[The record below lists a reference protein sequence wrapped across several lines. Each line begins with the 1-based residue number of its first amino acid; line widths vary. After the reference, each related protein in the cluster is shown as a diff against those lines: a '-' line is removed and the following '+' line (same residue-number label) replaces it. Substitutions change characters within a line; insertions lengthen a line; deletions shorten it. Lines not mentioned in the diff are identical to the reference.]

1 MTVLICASTG
11 QSIAL
16 VEQIASSGEGT
27 VWKTD
32 RNGYL
37 AKIYHSSHHERVKKL
52 EVMVANPPKDP
63 NSHLNHISFAWPQEL
78 LTDRNGSVLGFLMPE
93 IKDAKEL
100 LDVYSPLLR
109 KKLKLE
115 VDWYFLFTTALNI
128 ASFIQ
133 LIHAKGYVLG
143 DIKPQNILVNNRA
156 LPSIIDTDSF
166 QVRHP
171 NTGEVYRCLVGTEGF
186 TPVELLEKDFHIT
199 DQTEVHDRFR
209 LAVIVYLL
217 LFGAE
222 PFKGKWVEEGD
233 SPAPSELIRQGFWP
247 YAPNSLIQS
256 GPGTIPLDIVH
267 PEIQRCFLRCFNDG
281 HTKPHLRPTAGEWY
295 KALEVAIADLAECD
309 QITNHYYSKSYG
321 KCYWCDRAVQLGLDI
336 FPGVPRVKIQPTATV
351 APSQSK
357 VFAADNVPE
366 LLNQKGKIIT
376 VVGRAFSTIYNIQ
389 NYHNQSLSINFDNPT
404 SSSCKDGSFRI
415 VISGQGLYKLDQ
427 IQGIKPEELKT
438 WKGQFI
444 KITGLLDIYQAK
456 KRCFTQVTLEDPAQ
470 LELLAEPEFKRLL
483 EQAFTQQPSPVK
495 PTQFASQPSE
505 KVKPKKEV
513 IYNKYSQSELSAA
526 SYYKRGVDFA
536 KRYNYVAAI
545 ESYTQVLSIDPHD
558 GLVYRL
564 RGCAY
569 FKQQSYLPATR
580 DLKEALRINPNDSEA
595 RDILN
600 QIKVIRELKE
610 ALRINP
616 NNSEASELLRQIKTN
631 CGLS

>member
-52 EVMVANPPKDP
+52 EVMVANPPKEP

-78 LTDRNGSVLGFLMPE
+78 LTDRNGSVLGFLMQE
-93 IKDAKEL
+93 IKDAREL
-100 LDVYSPLLR
+100 LDVYNPQRR
-109 KKLKLE
+109 KMLKLE
-115 VDWYFLFTTALNI
+115 VNWKFLYTTALNI

-143 DIKPQNILVNNRA
+143 DIKPQNILVNDRA

-247 YAPNSLIQS
+247 YAPNSLIQP
-256 GPGTIPLDIVH
+256 GPLTIPLDIVH

-295 KALEVAIADLAECD
+295 KALEVAIADLTECD
-309 QITNHYYSKSYG
+309 QITNHYYNKSYG
-321 KCYWCDRAVQLGLDI
+321 KCYWCDRAAQQGVDI

-351 APSQSK
+351 PPSQSK

-366 LLNQKGKIIT
+366 LLKQKGKTIT
-376 VVGRAFSTIYNIQ
+376 VVGRAFSTIHNIK
-389 NYHNQSLSINFDNPT
+389 NIHHQSFSINFDNPT

-415 VISGQGLYKLDQ
+415 VISGQGLDKLAQ

-438 WKGQFI
+438 WNRQFI

-470 LELLAEPEFKRLL
+470 LELLAEPAFKRLL
-483 EQAFTQQPSPVK
+483 EQAFNEPTFQTKPIKAAPNQPPA
-495 PTQFASQPSE
+495 T
-505 KVKPKKEV
+505 
-513 IYNKYSQSELSAA
+513 
-526 SYYKRGVDFA
+526 A
-536 KRYNYVAAI
+536 KTAQTTNNLLFETENQEISLCRQGRVHARQRNYWAAI
-545 ESYTQVLSIDPHD
+545 QCYDQALLLKRDYGIAYY
-558 GLVYRL
+558 YRGIAHQRVGNQL
-564 RGCAY
+564 
-569 FKQQSYLPATR
+569 KATK
-580 DLKEALRINPNDSEA
+580 DFLEAERLG
-595 RDILN
+595 
-600 QIKVIRELKE
+600 V
-610 ALRINP
+610 
-616 NNSEASELLRQIKTN
+616 
-631 CGLS
+631 

>member
-1 MTVLICASTG
+1 MTVLIGASTG

-37 AKIYHSSHHERVKKL
+37 AKIYHSSHHDRVKKL
-52 EVMVANPPKDP
+52 EVMVANPPTEP

-100 LDVYSPLLR
+100 LDVYNPQRR
-109 KKLKLE
+109 KMLKLE
-115 VDWYFLFTTALNI
+115 VNWYFLYTTALNI

-133 LIHAKGYVLG
+133 LIHVKGYVLG

-222 PFKGKWVEEGD
+222 PFKGKWVKEGD

-247 YAPNSLIQS
+247 YAPNSLIQP
-256 GPGTIPLDIVH
+256 GPLTIPLDIVH

-295 KALEVAIADLAECD
+295 KALKVAIADLTECD

-321 KCYWCDRAVQLGLDI
+321 KCYWCDRAAQLGLDI

-351 APSQSK
+351 APSHSK

-366 LLNQKGKIIT
+366 LLKQKEKTIT
-376 VVGRAFSTIYNIQ
+376 VVGRAFNIID
-389 NYHNQSLSINFDNPT
+389 NSNNNPHKPFCINFDDTT
-404 SSSCKDGSFRI
+404 SPSCKDGSFRI
-415 VISGQGLYKLDQ
+415 VISGQGLDKLAQ

-483 EQAFTQQPSPVK
+483 GQAFNELTFKTK
-495 PTQFASQPSE
+495 PIKAAPNQRPAEAKTAQTTNNLLFETENQEISLCRQGRVHARQR
-505 KVKPKKEV
+505 KYGAAIQCYNQALLLKPDYG
-513 IYNKYSQSELSAA
+513 IA
-526 SYYKRGVDFA
+526 YYYRGMAHQRVGDKLKATKDFLEA
-536 KRYNYVAAI
+536 KRLGV
-545 ESYTQVLSIDPHD
+545 Q
-558 GLVYRL
+558 
-564 RGCAY
+564 
-569 FKQQSYLPATR
+569 LPAS
-580 DLKEALRINPNDSEA
+580 DY
-595 RDILN
+595 LN
-600 QIKVIRELKE
+600 
-610 ALRINP
+610 
-616 NNSEASELLRQIKTN
+616 
-631 CGLS
+631 

>member
-1 MTVLICASTG
+1 MTVLIGASTG

-52 EVMVANPPKDP
+52 EVMVANPPTEL

-100 LDVYSPLLR
+100 LDVYSPKRR
-109 KKLKLE
+109 KDLKLE
-115 VDWYFLFTTALNI
+115 VNWYFLYTTALNI

-133 LIHAKGYVLG
+133 LIHAKDYVLG
-143 DIKPQNILVNNRA
+143 DIKPQNILVNNRT

-171 NTGEVYRCLVGTEGF
+171 NTDDVYRCLVGTEGF
-186 TPVELLEKDFHIT
+186 TPVELLDKDFHIT

-222 PFKGKWVEEGD
+222 PFKGKWVKEGD
-233 SPAPSELIRQGFWP
+233 SPAPSELIRQGFWF
-247 YAPNSLIQS
+247 YAPNSLIQP
-256 GPGTIPLDIVH
+256 GPLTIPLNIVH

-281 HTKPHLRPTAGEWY
+281 HTKPHLRPTAREWK
-295 KALEVAIADLAECD
+295 KALEVAIADLTECD

-321 KCYWCDRAVQLGLDI
+321 KCYWCDRAAQLGVDI

-366 LLNQKGKIIT
+366 LLKQKGKTIT

-389 NYHNQSLSINFDNPT
+389 NNHHQSFSINFDNPT
-404 SSSCKDGSFRI
+404 SSSCKDGSFRR
-415 VISGQGLYKLDQ
+415 VISGQALDKLAK

-483 EQAFTQQPSPVK
+483 GQAFNEPTFKTK
-495 PTQFASQPSE
+495 PIKAAPNQRPAEAKIAQTTNNLLFETENQEISLCRQGRVHARQR
-505 KVKPKKEV
+505 KYGAAIQCYDQALLLKPDYG
-513 IYNKYSQSELSAA
+513 IA
-526 SYYKRGVDFA
+526 YYYRGMAHRRVGDKLKATKDFLEA
-536 KRYNYVAAI
+536 KRLGV
-545 ESYTQVLSIDPHD
+545 Q
-558 GLVYRL
+558 
-564 RGCAY
+564 
-569 FKQQSYLPATR
+569 LPAS
-580 DLKEALRINPNDSEA
+580 DY
-595 RDILN
+595 LN
-600 QIKVIRELKE
+600 
-610 ALRINP
+610 
-616 NNSEASELLRQIKTN
+616 
-631 CGLS
+631 

>member
-1 MTVLICASTG
+1 MTVLICAHTG

-16 VEQIASSGEGT
+16 VEEIASSGEGT

-100 LDVYSPLLR
+100 LDVYSPQRR
-109 KKLKLE
+109 KMLKLE
-115 VDWYFLFTTALNI
+115 VNWYFLHTTALNI

-199 DQTEVHDRFR
+199 VQTEVHDRFR

-233 SPAPSELIRQGFWP
+233 SPAPSQLIRQGFWP
-247 YAPNSLIQS
+247 YAPNSLIQP
-256 GPGTIPLDIVH
+256 GPLTIPLNIVH
-267 PEIQRCFLRCFNDG
+267 PEIHRCFLRCFNDG

-321 KCYWCDRAVQLGLDI
+321 KCYWCDRAAQLGVDI

-366 LLNQKGKIIT
+366 LLKQKGKIIT
-376 VVGRAFSTIYNIQ
+376 VVGRAFSTIHNIQ
-389 NYHNQSLSINFDNPT
+389 NNHHQSFSINFDNPT

-415 VISGQGLYKLDQ
+415 VISGQGWDKLAQ

-456 KRCFTQVTLEDPAQ
+456 KRCFTQVILEDPAK
-470 LELLAEPEFKRLL
+470 LELLTEGEAKRLL
-483 EQAFTQQPSPVK
+483 VQASNEATFQTKPIKAAPNQPPATAKIVQTTNNLLFESENQEIFLCRQGRVHARQRKYGAAIQCYNQALLLK
-495 PTQFASQPSE
+495 PDYGIAYYYRGMAHQRVGD
-505 KVKPKKEV
+505 KLK
-513 IYNKYSQSELSAA
+513 AA
-526 SYYKRGVDFA
+526 KDFLEA
-536 KRYNYVAAI
+536 KRLGV
-545 ESYTQVLSIDPHD
+545 Q
-558 GLVYRL
+558 
-564 RGCAY
+564 
-569 FKQQSYLPATR
+569 LPAS
-580 DLKEALRINPNDSEA
+580 DY
-595 RDILN
+595 LN
-600 QIKVIRELKE
+600 
-610 ALRINP
+610 
-616 NNSEASELLRQIKTN
+616 
-631 CGLS
+631 

>member
-52 EVMVANPPKDP
+52 EVMVANPPKEP

-100 LDVYSPLLR
+100 LDVYSPQRR
-109 KKLKLE
+109 KMLKLE
-115 VDWYFLFTTALNI
+115 VNWYFLHTTALNI

-143 DIKPQNILVNNRA
+143 DIKPQNILVNNRT

-222 PFKGKWVEEGD
+222 PFKGKWVKEGD

-247 YAPNSLIQS
+247 YAPNSLIQP
-256 GPGTIPLDIVH
+256 GPLTIPLNIVH

-295 KALEVAIADLAECD
+295 KALEVAISDLTECD
-309 QITNHYYSKSYG
+309 QITNHYYNKSYG
-321 KCYWCDRAVQLGLDI
+321 KCYWCDRAAQLGVDI

-366 LLNQKGKIIT
+366 LLKQKGKTIT
-376 VVGRAFSTIYNIQ
+376 VVGRAFSTIHNIQ
-389 NYHNQSLSINFDNPT
+389 NNHHQSFSINFANPT

-415 VISGQGLYKLDQ
+415 VISGQGLDKLAQ

-483 EQAFTQQPSPVK
+483 GQAFNEATFKTK
-495 PTQFASQPSE
+495 PIKAAPNQRPAEAKTAQTTNNLLFETENQEISLCRQGRVHARGGKYWAAIQCYDQALLL
-505 KVKPKKEV
+505 KPDYG
-513 IYNKYSQSELSAA
+513 IA
-526 SYYKRGVDFA
+526 YYYRGVAHQRFGDQLKATKDLLEA
-536 KRYNYVAAI
+536 KRLGV
-545 ESYTQVLSIDPHD
+545 Q
-558 GLVYRL
+558 
-564 RGCAY
+564 
-569 FKQQSYLPATR
+569 LPAS
-580 DLKEALRINPNDSEA
+580 DY
-595 RDILN
+595 LN
-600 QIKVIRELKE
+600 
-610 ALRINP
+610 
-616 NNSEASELLRQIKTN
+616 
-631 CGLS
+631 

>member
-63 NSHLNHISFAWPQEL
+63 NSHPNHISFAWPQEL
-78 LTDRNGSVLGFLMPE
+78 LTDRNGSVLGFLMQE
-93 IKDAKEL
+93 IKDAREL
-100 LDVYSPLLR
+100 LDVYNPQRR

-115 VDWYFLFTTALNI
+115 VDWKFLYTTALNI

-133 LIHAKGYVLG
+133 LIHDKGYVLG
-143 DIKPQNILVNNRA
+143 DIKPQNILVNNRT

-171 NTGEVYRCLVGTEGF
+171 NTDEVYRCLVGTEGF
-186 TPVELLEKDFHIT
+186 TPVELLDKDFHIT

-222 PFKGKWVEEGD
+222 PFKGKWVGEGD
-233 SPAPSELIRQGFWP
+233 SPAPGELIRQGFWP
-247 YAPNSLIQS
+247 YAPNSLIQP
-256 GPGTIPLDIVH
+256 GPLTIPLDIVH

-281 HTKPHLRPTAGEWY
+281 HTKPHLRPTAGDWY
-295 KALEVAIADLAECD
+295 KALKDAIADLTECD

-321 KCYWCDRAVQLGLDI
+321 KCYWCDRAAQVGLDI
-336 FPGVPRVKIQPTATV
+336 FPGVPKVKIQPTATV
-351 APSQSK
+351 PPSQSK

-366 LLNQKGKIIT
+366 LLKQKGKTIT
-376 VVGRAFSTIYNIQ
+376 VVGRAFSTIDNIQ
-389 NYHNQSLSINFDNPT
+389 NHHQSFSINFDNPT

-415 VISGQGLYKLDQ
+415 VISGQGLYEFAQ

-438 WKGQFI
+438 WKSQFI
-444 KITGLLDIYQAK
+444 KITGILDIYQAK
-456 KRCFTQVTLEDPAQ
+456 KRCFTQVTLEDPDQ
-470 LELLAEPEFKRLL
+470 LELLAEPAFKRLL
-483 EQAFTQQPSPVK
+483 GQAFTQQPSPVK
-495 PTQFASQPSE
+495 PTQFASQPSAQ
-505 KVKPKKEV
+505 VKPKKV
-513 IYNKYSQSELSAA
+513 IYNKYSQSELIATN
-526 SYYKRGVDFA
+526 YYKRGVEFA
-536 KRYNYVAAI
+536 NQYNYDAAI
-545 ESYTQVLSIDPHD
+545 ECYSQALSINPHD

-564 RGCAY
+564 RGSVY
-569 FKQQSYLPATR
+569 FRRKSYVPAIK
-580 DLKEALRINPNDSEA
+580 DLKEALRINPNDSA
-595 RDILN
+595 ASDIL
-600 QIKVIRELKE
+600 RE
-610 ALRINP
+610 
-616 NNSEASELLRQIKTN
+616 IKTKF
-631 CGLS
+631 GLS

>member
-1 MTVLICASTG
+1 MTVLICAHTG

-16 VEQIASSGEGT
+16 VEEIASSGEGT

-100 LDVYSPLLR
+100 LDVYSPQRR
-109 KKLKLE
+109 KMLKLE
-115 VDWYFLFTTALNI
+115 VNWYFLHTTALNI

-199 DQTEVHDRFR
+199 VQTEVHDRFR

-233 SPAPSELIRQGFWP
+233 SPAPSQLIRQGFWP
-247 YAPNSLIQS
+247 YAPNSLIQP
-256 GPGTIPLDIVH
+256 GPLTIPLNIVH
-267 PEIQRCFLRCFNDG
+267 PEIHRCFLRCFNDG

-321 KCYWCDRAVQLGLDI
+321 KCYWCDRAAQLGVDI

-366 LLNQKGKIIT
+366 LLKQKGKIIT
-376 VVGRAFSTIYNIQ
+376 VVGRAFSTIHNIQ
-389 NYHNQSLSINFDNPT
+389 NNHHQSFSINFDNPT

-415 VISGQGLYKLDQ
+415 VISGQGWDKLAQ

-456 KRCFTQVTLEDPAQ
+456 KRCFTQVILEDPAK
-470 LELLAEPEFKRLL
+470 LELLTEGEAKRLL
-483 EQAFTQQPSPVK
+483 GQASNQATFQTKPIKAAPNQPPATAKIVQTTNNLLFESENQEIFLCRQGRVHARQRKYGAAIQCYNQALLLK
-495 PTQFASQPSE
+495 PDYGIAYYYRGMAHQRVGD
-505 KVKPKKEV
+505 KLK
-513 IYNKYSQSELSAA
+513 AA
-526 SYYKRGVDFA
+526 KDFLEA
-536 KRYNYVAAI
+536 KRLGV
-545 ESYTQVLSIDPHD
+545 Q
-558 GLVYRL
+558 
-564 RGCAY
+564 
-569 FKQQSYLPATR
+569 LPAS
-580 DLKEALRINPNDSEA
+580 DY
-595 RDILN
+595 LN
-600 QIKVIRELKE
+600 
-610 ALRINP
+610 
-616 NNSEASELLRQIKTN
+616 
-631 CGLS
+631 

>member
-321 KCYWCDRAVQLGLDI
+321 KCYWCDRAAQLGVDI
-336 FPGVPRVKIQPTATV
+336 FPGVPREPTATV

-366 LLNQKGKIIT
+366 LLKQKGKTIT

-444 KITGLLDIYQAK
+444 KITGFLDIYQAK

-483 EQAFTQQPSPVK
+483 EQAFIQQPSPVK
-495 PTQFASQPSE
+495 PNQFASQPSA
-505 KVKPKKEV
+505 KVKPKKI
-513 IYNKYSQSELSAA
+513 IYNKYSQSELIAMG
-526 SYYKRGVDFA
+526 YYKEGIELTAQD
-536 KRYNYVAAI
+536 NHHAAI
-545 ESYTQVLSIDPHD
+545 ECYNQ
-558 GLVYRL
+558 
-564 RGCAY
+564 
-569 FKQQSYLPATR
+569 
-580 DLKEALRINPNDSEA
+580 ALNINPNMSSFYRSRGNAYFYIKDYQSA
-595 RDILN
+595 
-600 QIKVIRELKE
+600 QIDYRKALHLDPSDKKAEYNLSVTLKY
-610 ALRINP
+610 LKRF
-616 NNSEASELLRQIKTN
+616 
-631 CGLS
+631 

>member
-52 EVMVANPPKDP
+52 EVMVANPPKEP
-63 NSHLNHISFAWPQEL
+63 NSHLNHISFAWPEEL
-78 LTDRNGSVLGFLMPE
+78 LRDRNGSVLGFLMPE

-100 LDVYSPLLR
+100 LDVYSPQRR
-109 KKLKLE
+109 KMLKLE
-115 VDWYFLFTTALNI
+115 VNWYFLHTTALNI

-143 DIKPQNILVNNRA
+143 DIKPQNILVNNRT

-222 PFKGKWVEEGD
+222 PFKGKWVKEGD

-247 YAPNSLIQS
+247 YAPNSLIQP
-256 GPGTIPLDIVH
+256 GPLTIPLNIVH

-281 HTKPHLRPTAGEWY
+281 HTKPQLRPTAGEWY
-295 KALEVAIADLAECD
+295 KALKVAIADLTECD

-321 KCYWCDRAVQLGLDI
+321 KCYWCDRAAQLGVDI

-366 LLNQKGKIIT
+366 LLKQKGKTIT
-376 VVGRAFSTIYNIQ
+376 VVGRAFSTIHNIQ
-389 NYHNQSLSINFDNPT
+389 NNHHQSFSINFANPT

-415 VISGQGLYKLDQ
+415 VISGQGLDKLAQ

-483 EQAFTQQPSPVK
+483 GQAFNETTFKTK
-495 PTQFASQPSE
+495 PI
-505 KVKPKKEV
+505 K
-513 IYNKYSQSELSAA
+513 AA
-526 SYYKRGVDFA
+526 PNTIF
-536 KRYNYVAAI
+536 
-545 ESYTQVLSIDPHD
+545 
-558 GLVYRL
+558 
-564 RGCAY
+564 
-569 FKQQSYLPATR
+569 
-580 DLKEALRINPNDSEA
+580 LKM
-595 RDILN
+595 
-600 QIKVIRELKE
+600 
-610 ALRINP
+610 
-616 NNSEASELLRQIKTN
+616 
-631 CGLS
+631 

>member
-16 VEQIASSGEGT
+16 VEEIASSGEGT

-100 LDVYSPLLR
+100 LDVYSPQRR

-115 VDWYFLFTTALNI
+115 VNWYFLYTTALNI

-247 YAPNSLIQS
+247 YAPNSLIQP
-256 GPGTIPLDIVH
+256 GPLTIPLNIVH

-321 KCYWCDRAVQLGLDI
+321 KCYWCDRAAQLGLDL
-336 FPGVPRVKIQPTATV
+336 KNV
-351 APSQSK
+351 A
-357 VFAADNVPE
+357 
-366 LLNQKGKIIT
+366 LL
-376 VVGRAFSTIYNIQ
+376 
-389 NYHNQSLSINFDNPT
+389 
-404 SSSCKDGSFRI
+404 
-415 VISGQGLYKLDQ
+415 KL
-427 IQGIKPEELKT
+427 
-438 WKGQFI
+438 
-444 KITGLLDIYQAK
+444 
-456 KRCFTQVTLEDPAQ
+456 
-470 LELLAEPEFKRLL
+470 
-483 EQAFTQQPSPVK
+483 
-495 PTQFASQPSE
+495 
-505 KVKPKKEV
+505 
-513 IYNKYSQSELSAA
+513 
-526 SYYKRGVDFA
+526 
-536 KRYNYVAAI
+536 
-545 ESYTQVLSIDPHD
+545 H
-558 GLVYRL
+558 
-564 RGCAY
+564 
-569 FKQQSYLPATR
+569 
-580 DLKEALRINPNDSEA
+580 
-595 RDILN
+595 
-600 QIKVIRELKE
+600 
-610 ALRINP
+610 
-616 NNSEASELLRQIKTN
+616 
-631 CGLS
+631 

>member
-1 MTVLICASTG
+1 MTVLISASTG

-52 EVMVANPPKDP
+52 EVMVANPPTEP

-78 LTDRNGSVLGFLMPE
+78 LSDRNGSVLGFLMPE

-100 LDVYSPLLR
+100 LDVYNPQRR
-109 KKLKLE
+109 KMLKLE
-115 VDWYFLFTTALNI
+115 VNWYFLYTTALNI

-186 TPVELLEKDFHIT
+186 TPVELLEKDFHTIE
-199 DQTEVHDRFR
+199 QTEVHDRFR

-217 LFGAE
+217 LFGNE

-247 YAPNSLIQS
+247 YAPNSLIQP
-256 GPGTIPLDIVH
+256 GPLTIPLDIVH

-295 KALEVAIADLAECD
+295 KALKVAIADLTECD

-321 KCYWCDRAVQLGLDI
+321 KCYWCDRAAQLGVDI

-351 APSQSK
+351 PPSQSK
-357 VFAADNVPE
+357 IFAADNVPE
-366 LLNQKGKIIT
+366 LLKQKEKTIT
-376 VVGRAFSTIYNIQ
+376 VVGRAFSTIHNIQ
-389 NYHNQSLSINFDNPT
+389 NNHHQSFSINFDNPT

-415 VISGQGLYKLDQ
+415 VISGQGLDKLAQ

-438 WKGQFI
+438 WKCQFI
-444 KITGLLDIYQAK
+444 KITGILDIYQAK
-456 KRCFTQVTLEDPAQ
+456 KRCFTQVILEDPAQ
-470 LELLAEPEFKRLL
+470 LELLTEGEAKRLL
-483 EQAFTQQPSPVK
+483 GQASNEATFKTKPIKAAPNQPPATAKIVQTTNNLLFETENQEISLCRQGRVHARQRKYGAAIQCYNQALLLK
-495 PTQFASQPSE
+495 PDYGIAYYYRGMAHQRVGD
-505 KVKPKKEV
+505 KLK
-513 IYNKYSQSELSAA
+513 AA
-526 SYYKRGVDFA
+526 KDFLEA
-536 KRYNYVAAI
+536 KRLGV
-545 ESYTQVLSIDPHD
+545 Q
-558 GLVYRL
+558 
-564 RGCAY
+564 
-569 FKQQSYLPATR
+569 LPAS
-580 DLKEALRINPNDSEA
+580 DY
-595 RDILN
+595 LN
-600 QIKVIRELKE
+600 
-610 ALRINP
+610 
-616 NNSEASELLRQIKTN
+616 
-631 CGLS
+631 

>member
-11 QSIAL
+11 QPIAL

-37 AKIYHSSHHERVKKL
+37 AKIYHDSHHERVKKL
-52 EVMVANPPKDP
+52 EVMVENPPKEP
-63 NSHLNHISFAWPQEL
+63 NSHPNHISFAWPQEL
-78 LTDRNGSVLGFLMPE
+78 LTDQNGRVLGFLMPE

-100 LDVYSPLLR
+100 LDVYNPQRR
-109 KKLKLE
+109 KMLKLE
-115 VDWYFLFTTALNI
+115 VNWYFLHTTALNI

-143 DIKPQNILVNNRA
+143 DIKPQNILVNDRA

-186 TPVELLEKDFHIT
+186 TPVELLEKDFHTT
-199 DQTEVHDRFR
+199 DQTEIHDRFR

-222 PFKGKWVEEGD
+222 PFKGIWVGEGD
-233 SPAPSELIRQGFWP
+233 SPEPSELIRQGFWP
-247 YAPNSLIQS
+247 YSPNSLIQP
-256 GPGTIPLDIVH
+256 GPVTIPLDVVH

-281 HTKPHLRPTAGEWY
+281 HTKPHLRPTAREWY
-295 KALEVAIADLAECD
+295 KALEVAIADLTECD
-309 QITNHYYSKSYG
+309 QITNHYHSKSYG
-321 KCYWCDRAVQLGLDI
+321 QCYWCDRAARLGVDI
-336 FPGVPRVKIQPTATV
+336 FPGVPRVKIKPNATV
-351 APSQSK
+351 APSKSK

-376 VVGRAFSTIYNIQ
+376 VVGRVFSTIYNIK
-389 NYHNQSLSINFDNPT
+389 NNQQQSFSINFDNPT

-415 VISGQGLYKLDQ
+415 VISEQGLLKLAQ
-427 IQGIKPEELKT
+427 IQGSQPEELKA

-456 KRCFTQVTLEDPAQ
+456 KRCFTQVILEDPAQ
-470 LELLAEPEFKRLL
+470 LELLADSEAKKLL
-483 EQAFTQQPSPVK
+483 GQVFTQQPSLVK
-495 PTQFASQPSE
+495 PTQFASQPSA
-505 KVKPKKEV
+505 KVKLKKV
-513 IYNKYSQSELSAA
+513 IYNKYSQSELIAMN
-526 SYYKRGVDFA
+526 YYKRGVEFA
-536 KRYNYVAAI
+536 NEYNYDAAI
-545 ESYTQVLSIDPHD
+545 ECYSQALIINPQD

-564 RGCAY
+564 RGSVY
-569 FKQQSYLPATR
+569 FRRKSYVLAIK
-580 DLKEALRINPNDSEA
+580 DLKEALRINPNDSA
-595 RDILN
+595 ASDILR
-600 QIKVIRELKE
+600 V
-610 ALRINP
+610 
-616 NNSEASELLRQIKTN
+616 IKTKF
-631 CGLS
+631 GLS

>member
-1 MTVLICASTG
+1 MTVLIGASTG

-52 EVMVANPPKDP
+52 EVMVANPPTEL

-100 LDVYSPLLR
+100 LDVYSPQRR

-115 VDWYFLFTTALNI
+115 VNWYFLHTTALNI

-143 DIKPQNILVNNRA
+143 DIKPQNILVNNRT

-186 TPVELLEKDFHIT
+186 TPVELLDKDFHIT

-222 PFKGKWVEEGD
+222 PFKGKWVKEGD

-247 YAPNSLIQS
+247 YAPNSLIQP
-256 GPGTIPLDIVH
+256 GPLTIPLNIVH

-295 KALEVAIADLAECD
+295 KALEVAIADLTDCD
-309 QITNHYYSKSYG
+309 QITNHYHSKSYG
-321 KCYWCDRAVQLGLDI
+321 KCYWCDRAVQLGVDI

-351 APSQSK
+351 APSHSK

-366 LLNQKGKIIT
+366 LLKQKEKTIT
-376 VVGRAFSTIYNIQ
+376 VVGRAFNIID
-389 NYHNQSLSINFDNPT
+389 NSNNNPHKPFCINFDDTT
-404 SSSCKDGSFRI
+404 SPSCKDGSFRI
-415 VISGQGLYKLDQ
+415 VISGPGLQKLAQ
-427 IQGIKPEELKT
+427 IQGIQPEGLKT

-444 KITGLLDIYQAK
+444 RITGLLDIYQAK

-483 EQAFTQQPSPVK
+483 GQAFNEPTFKTK
-495 PTQFASQPSE
+495 PIKAAPNQRPAEAKTAQTTNNLLFETENQEISLCRQGRVHARQR
-505 KVKPKKEV
+505 KYGAAIQCYDQALLLKPDYG
-513 IYNKYSQSELSAA
+513 IA
-526 SYYKRGVDFA
+526 YYYRGMAHQRVGDKLKATKDFLEA
-536 KRYNYVAAI
+536 KRLGV
-545 ESYTQVLSIDPHD
+545 Q
-558 GLVYRL
+558 
-564 RGCAY
+564 
-569 FKQQSYLPATR
+569 LPAS
-580 DLKEALRINPNDSEA
+580 DY
-595 RDILN
+595 LN
-600 QIKVIRELKE
+600 
-610 ALRINP
+610 
-616 NNSEASELLRQIKTN
+616 
-631 CGLS
+631 